1 MSAKRRGLGRGL
13 ESMLSPVA
21 ATPAESGEGLRE
33 LPVDLI
39 HRGRYQPRRQFD
51 DDELERLAA
60 SIRQQGVVQPIV
72 VRPRAEGGYEL
83 VAGERRWRAAQRAGL
98 ETLPAVVREVEDQSA
113 LAIALI
119 ENIQRDELSPIE
131 EAEAYARLSHDFG
144 KTQEQVAEVVGK
156 SRSHIANM
164 TRLLDLPE
172 DVRTLLAYG
181 ELSAGHAR
189 AILRAADPMAL
200 ARQIIDEGLS
210 VRDAERLSKERRA
223 RRGRPESGSESVAKG
238 MASPKDADTLALER
252 ALGNALG
259 LTVDI
264 AFDGD
269 GGQLRLNY
277 GSLEQLDDLIERL
290 MGRGIVGQSD
300 TALSPPVPPSRR
312 A

>member
-119 ENIQRDELSPIE
+119 ENIQRQNLNPMDEAVALQRLTE
-131 EAEAYARLSHDFG
+131 EFGLTHQAVAEAVGRSR
-144 KTQEQVAEVVGK
+144 VAV
-156 SRSHIANM
+156 SNLL
-164 TRLLDLPE
+164 RLLQLGAPARALVE
-172 DVRTLLAYG
+172 EGRL
-181 ELSAGHAR
+181 EMGHAR
-189 AILRAADPMAL
+189 ALLGELVLQSAWPPKDC
-200 ARQIIDEGLS
+200 QC
-210 VRDAERLSKERRA
+210 
-223 RRGRPESGSESVAKG
+223 GRPRNW
-238 MASPKDADTLALER
+238 SPIRCRMPSSSARLA
-252 ALGNALG
+252 
-259 LTVDI
+259 
-264 AFDGD
+264 
-269 GGQLRLNY
+269 
-277 GSLEQLDDLIERL
+277 
-290 MGRGIVGQSD
+290 
-300 TALSPPVPPSRR
+300 
-312 A
+312 

>member
-119 ENIQRDELSPIE
+119 ENIQRQNLNPMDEAVALQRLTE
-131 EAEAYARLSHDFG
+131 EFGLTHQAVAEAVGRSR
-144 KTQEQVAEVVGK
+144 VAV
-156 SRSHIANM
+156 SNLL
-164 TRLLDLPE
+164 RLLQLGAPARALVE
-172 DVRTLLAYG
+172 EGRL
-181 ELSAGHAR
+181 EMGHAR
-189 AILRAADPMAL
+189 ALLGVSGALQDELAERVAA
-200 ARQIIDEGLS
+200 EGLS
-210 VRDAERLSKERRA
+210 VRQTEKLVAAAQQDPAPPPIPRRPDPNIQQLERRLGERLGAPVRLEHGN
-223 RRGRPESGSESVAKG
+223 RGNGRLVIRYASLAELDGILQRIGDPES
-238 MASPKDADTLALER
+238 
-252 ALGNALG
+252 N
-259 LTVDI
+259 
-264 AFDGD
+264 
-269 GGQLRLNY
+269 
-277 GSLEQLDDLIERL
+277 
-290 MGRGIVGQSD
+290 
-300 TALSPPVPPSRR
+300 
-312 A
+312 